1 MKNRDKLQFSIDIV
15 FLDKSVDSKNWLNAV
30 AQSSKVKLSFSSQM
44 IPKISKKN
52 KNQKYKYIL

>member
-30 AQSSKVKLSFSSQM
+30 AQSSRVKLSFSSQM

>member
-1 MKNRDKLQFSIDIV
+1 MKNRDKVQFSIDIV